1 MPPTSINKSPDGVE
15 KTDIYKNAN
24 KFVEL
29 AGQYM
34 GREHAYGHDVNVLEH
49 EIAQQ
54 AKLVQAEIESHPFDN
69 EPAKTLLYLTTTR
82 RKLEGIFEYG
92 NLAKLL
98 SPAEYQ
104 AILENGL
111 DSTEGKGII
120 EEALKTAQ
128 STGNPDLF
136 RELFRLWD
144 PTPRTRQMSVDMQQE
159 GVRVHTDK
167 LLQTVELTLEDLG
180 LEPDVFEPV
189 PYFIWHQ
196 PLNYLLE
203 AFYEFK
209 KKGWISKN
217 PLAKG
222 GQIGEA
228 KAILSLFGIKKE
240 DGSLDFPWKTYK
252 TYLATANKGRR
263 TKSDKPLHH
272 LPSEPKFDGIKSP
285 TQ

>member
-1 MPPTSINKSPDGVE
+1 MD
-15 KTDIYKNAN
+15 KTDVYKNAN

-69 EPAKTLLYLTTTR
+69 EPAKTLLYLTTTK

-92 NLAKLL
+92 NLANLL

-104 AILENGL
+104 VILDNGL

-120 EEALKTAQ
+120 EAALKIAQ
-128 STGNPDLF
+128 ATGNPDLF
-136 RELFRLWD
+136 KELFRLWD
-144 PTPRTRQMSVDMQQE
+144 PTQRTTQMSVDMQQE
-159 GVRVHTDK
+159 WVRVHIEK
-167 LLQTVELTLEDLG
+167 LLQTVQLTLEDLG
-180 LEPDVFEPV
+180 LEADGFEPV
-189 PYFIWHQ
+189 PYFIWNQH
-196 PLNYLLE
+196 LNYLLE
-203 AFYEFK
+203 KFHELK

-217 PLAKG
+217 PMAKG

-228 KAILSLFGIKKE
+228 KAILSLFGIRQE
-240 DGSLDFPWKTYK
+240 DGSLDFPWETYK
-252 TYLATANKGRR
+252 TYLATVNKGR
-263 TKSDKPLHH
+263 DKAIRPLVN
-272 LPSEPKFDGIKSP
+272 LPSKPKFDEIKP
-285 TQ
+285 A